1 MLTGFQDLLSTPLA
15 EGISNI
21 QLLWLVLTSAL
32 TSFITAAMG
41 IGGGVLLLA
50 IMASIMPPLALIPV
64 HGLVQFG
71 SNANRALMTRVHI
84 HWPTVLRFSIGAFIG
99 ALIASQILVQ
109 LPVDWIQRAV
119 ACFILYMVWGPKPK
133 QRVISAFKTVFYGGL
148 TTLVSMFVGA
158 TGPLV
163 AAFIHRMDKDKL
175 ATTATFSACMSF
187 QHVTKAAVFGAVGF
201 SFANWLVPILLM
213 IAAGALGTWLGLQL
227 LNRIPA
233 HLFRRI
239 FSLIVT
245 LLALRLLWQSFMG

>member
-1 MLTGFQDLLSTPLA
+1 MAELQSFWTLPFVEGLSNL
-15 EGISNI
+15 
-21 QLLWLVLTSAL
+21 QLLWLILTSAL

-50 IMASIMPPLALIPV
+50 VMATILPPLALIPV

-71 SNANRALMTRVHI
+71 SNANRALLTRLHI
-84 HWPTVLRFSIGAFIG
+84 HWPMVLRFSGG
-99 ALIASQILVQ
+99 ALLGAAIASQVLVQ

-119 ACFILYMVWGPKPK
+119 ALFILYMVWGPKPK
-133 QRVISAFKTVFYGGL
+133 KLAVSGIKTFLAGSL
-148 TTLVSMFVGA
+148 TTLISMFVGA

-201 SFANWLVPILLM
+201 SFSDWLLPILLM
-213 IAAGALGTWLGLQL
+213 IAAGAFGTWLGLKL
-227 LNRIPA
+227 LHRIPA
-233 HLFRRI
+233 RFFRRG
-239 FSLIVT
+239 FAWIVT
-245 LLALRLLWQSFMG
+245 LLALRLLWQSVTG